1 VGAAFV
7 GQSGVLPGPAL
18 GGSIALGVRRRW
30 FSLAFEGRGLK
41 SLAREL
47 EPRGELGASLLGS
60 GVGICG
66 HLDAFRL
73 CLVGQ
78 VARQSLSS
86 SGVTRSSSSSA
97 FYAGV
102 GGRLGW
108 AWPFTRHFALLLG
121 LESTVNLTR
130 NSAALDMRQVW
141 KAPSF
146 GAALISGIETRF
158 P

>member
-1 VGAAFV
+1 LGTGA
-7 GQSGVLPGPAL
+7 
-18 GGSIALGVRRRW
+18 
-30 FSLAFEGRGLK
+30 EG
-41 SLAREL
+41 
-47 EPRGELGASLLGS
+47 
-60 GVGICG
+60 CG

-73 CLVGQ
+73 CLAAQ

-86 SGVTRSSSSSA
+86 SGVTRSSGSSA
-97 FYAGV
+97 LYAAV

-121 LESTVNLTR
+121 LDGTVNLTR
-130 NSAALDMRQVW
+130 NSAALDLRQVW

-146 GAALISGIETRF
+146 GVALTTGIETRF